1 MPGGKPAGVRCVQ
14 LAADLRC
21 ILFGRPERPA
31 VCTSL
36 KPSIRMCGRSAE
48 EAMRILAAL
57 EAATRPRG
65 SDLSTGDA

>member
-14 LAADLRC
+14 LTAELRC
-21 ILFGRPERPA
+21 TLFGLPGRPA

-36 KPSIRMCGRSAE
+36 KPTIGMCGKNAG

-57 EAATRPRG
+57 EAATGPG
-65 SDLSTGDA
+65 GTVEYTEDA